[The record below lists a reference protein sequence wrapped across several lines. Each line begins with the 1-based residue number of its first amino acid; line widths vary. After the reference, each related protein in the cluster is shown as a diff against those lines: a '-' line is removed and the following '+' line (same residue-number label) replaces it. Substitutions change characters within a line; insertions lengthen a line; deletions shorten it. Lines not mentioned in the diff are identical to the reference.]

1 MNKTIIYVNFSPY
14 ENTGK
19 ILDYILENFENVLL
33 FSFNFHKLGK
43 GQEPSKLK
51 IFKKG
56 ELKKEYALYQM
67 FIPASLRFLL
77 LPFRSFVIFLQIL
90 WHTLRLKKDY
100 GKYDIYFTVNAF
112 TAWVGNV
119 LKKLGL
125 VEKTIFWVWDYY
137 PPLHEDKIV
146 MFMRWLYWQFDK
158 ARTSSDSDRLIFL
171 NKRLESLRKDIGA
184 LPKKA
189 NYPIVPIGTNPVI
202 ITKRRRRQK
211 TVTLGFLG
219 VLKKSQGLD
228 LIFDNAEK
236 IHQLFPNLQFQVIGG
251 GPDEAYFKRKA
262 KKSLIPTVFHGF
274 LPTEKEVKAILSKC
288 DIGLAPFI
296 PEEGN
301 VSYYG
306 DPSKIKVYLSYGLP
320 VITTDVY
327 IFSREIAKEKAGVI
341 IDYYQPEGVIKAI
354 SEILGNYEQYQKR
367 AVKLAKKF
375 YYKEIYPEIFK
386 V

>member
-1 MNKTIIYVNFSPY
+1 MLMNKTIIYVNFSPY
-14 ENTGK
+14 ENAGR
-19 ILDYILENFENVLL
+19 ILDYLLENFENILL

-67 FIPASLRFLL
+67 FVPRSLGFFFLPL
-77 LPFRSFVIFLQIL
+77 RSFIIFLQIL
-90 WHTLRLKKDY
+90 RHTLRLKKDY
-100 GKYDIYFTVNAF
+100 DNYHIYFTVNAF
-112 TAWVGNV
+112 TAWVGNI

-158 ARTSSDSDRLIFL
+158 IGTSSDRVVFL
-171 NKRLESLRKDIGA
+171 NKRLESLRKDIGI

-189 NYPIVPIGTNPVI
+189 NYPIVSIGTKPIVGI
-202 ITKRRRRQK
+202 KRSKYQR

-228 LIFDNAEK
+228 LIFNNARG
-236 IHQLFPNLQFQVIGG
+236 IHQLFPNLKLQIIGS
-251 GPDEAYFKRKA
+251 GPDKAYFKRKA
-262 KKSLIPTVFHGF
+262 KKNPIPTVFHGF
-274 LPTEKEVKAILSKC
+274 LPTEKQVKKVLSGC